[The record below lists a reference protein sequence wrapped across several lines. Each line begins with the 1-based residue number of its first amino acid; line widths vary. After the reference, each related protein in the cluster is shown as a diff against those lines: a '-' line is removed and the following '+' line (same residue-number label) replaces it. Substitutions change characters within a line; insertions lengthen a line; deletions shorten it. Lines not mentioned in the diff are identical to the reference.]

1 MDKDNNNSGQTWAF
15 IHICPLFDDNERT
28 THLKG
33 ITVHIFWRKS
43 ITSGSQAT
51 VKKLIFPFFIN
62 ACRSFVK
69 QCIRNE
75 D

>member
-43 ITSGSQAT
+43 ITSGSQAQWSRW
-51 VKKLIFPFFIN
+51 LMILGPMPL
-62 ACRSFVK
+62 
-69 QCIRNE
+69 
-75 D
+75 